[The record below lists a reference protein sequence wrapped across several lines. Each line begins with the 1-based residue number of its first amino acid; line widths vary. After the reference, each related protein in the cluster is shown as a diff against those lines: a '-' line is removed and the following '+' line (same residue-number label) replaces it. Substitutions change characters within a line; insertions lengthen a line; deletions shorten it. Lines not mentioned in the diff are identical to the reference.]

1 MTTEEKNI
9 WRDCMKPSQRE
20 IEKKDIANLQ
30 NKADFLKNPRFC
42 DTPKYLING
51 NMKDADRYGSFY
63 DERLSPNFSE
73 LIHFHSSQNQEKSR
87 VF

>member
-1 MTTEEKNI
+1 
-9 WRDCMKPSQRE
+9 MKPSQRE
-20 IEKKDIANLQ
+20 MEKKNVANLQ

-63 DERLSPNFSE
+63 DKGLSPKK
-73 LIHFHSSQNQEKSR
+73 LKKLNQGAWNICLYNYEN
-87 VF
+87 

>member
-1 MTTEEKNI
+1 
-9 WRDCMKPSQRE
+9 MKPSQRE
-20 IEKKDIANLQ
+20 IEKKDVANLQ

-63 DERLSPNFSE
+63 DEWLSPNFSE
-73 LIHFHSSQNQEKSR
+73 LIHFHSS
-87 VF
+87 